1 MPVIHDVPLIL
12 KTQQV
17 LHREGLPGYS
27 QIRPEIRTLVWEVL
41 ADLKKSHL
49 MEPSVAYHIYTVTEL
64 RRQQLSL
71 EEKPA
76 VHDSLLSSLLHR
88 ARELAVALC
97 TIGPGLERQ
106 ITDCT
111 SQGEPLLG
119 VLLDSIGSAAVD
131 SLTEEVYKL
140 IAEEA
145 SSRGYEVS
153 DPINAGIPNLPI
165 SRQWQ
170 LLKLVPAEEIAVSL
184 TSSEIMVPRKSVF
197 IVIGVGLIYV

>member
-1 MPVIHDVPLIL
+1 
-12 KTQQV
+12 V
-17 LHREGLPGYS
+17 LGYY
-27 QIRPEIRTLVWEVL
+27 QIRPEIRTLIRKLL
-41 ADLKKSHL
+41 AYVKKSRL
-49 MEPSVAYHIYTVTEL
+49 LEPTIAHQTYTISEQ
-64 RRQQLSL
+64 RGQQLSL
-71 EEKPA
+71 EGKPG
-76 VHDSLLSSLLHR
+76 VHDSLLSSVLHR

-184 TSSEIMVPRKSVF
+184 TSSEIMVPRKSVI

>member
-71 EEKPA
+71 EQKPA
-76 VHDSLLSSLLHR
+76 VHDSLLCSLVPH

-111 SQGEPLLG
+111 SQGEPLRCM
-119 VLLDSIGSAAVD
+119 LLDGIGSAAVD
-131 SLTEEVYKL
+131 SLTEEVCKL

-145 SSRGYEVS
+145 SSHGYEAS
-153 DPINAGIPNLPI
+153 RPINAGMPGLPI
-165 SRQWQ
+165 TVQWQ
-170 LLKLVPAEEIAVSL
+170 SFKMVPTAEIVVSL
-184 TSSEIMVPRKSVF
+184 TSSE
-197 IVIGVGLIYV
+197 